1 MRTLVC
7 WFRRDLR
14 VRDQTALYHAARDA
28 ARVIPLFIV
37 DPALMAAPHGGG
49 PRVAFLLDSLRALD
63 ENLRRLGGYLL
74 VRQGDPREVLLGVL
88 RLPLPTFWLL
98 ERGMEDAVHE
108 GEVGEAQEA
117 TPEDGHARDI
127 AGRTA

>member
-88 RLPLPTFWLL
+88 R
-98 ERGMEDAVHE
+98 ESGA
-108 GEVGEAQEA
+108 
-117 TPEDGHARDI
+117 DGVYVNRDVSSQKAGARKTGS
-127 AGRTA
+127 ARRSSRW